1 MNGLVCVDREWIIP
15 QVRSGCCDAPV
26 LYGDICMSCRDHC
39 GVIAVVICASCGE
52 VVDEKEAEPT
62 KAGLLCEPCAI
73 RRYPVIDH
81 GDSIFPH

>member
-1 MNGLVCVDREWIIP
+1 
-15 QVRSGCCDAPV
+15 
-26 LYGDICMSCRDHC
+26 MSCRDHC